1 MRVQL
6 VGGLLNDDRRSGSVR
21 RATHP
26 GSYPFQR
33 SDPFVLRA
41 APDVYVV
48 GNQAHYATAT
58 YAVGSG
64 DDQHTV
70 RVVLVPSFARTHEV
84 VLLNMATLEPR
95 VVALRT

>member
-1 MRVQL
+1 M
-6 VGGLLNDDRRSGSVR
+6 
-21 RATHP
+21 
-26 GSYPFQR
+26 
-33 SDPFVLRA
+33 LRA

-48 GNQAHYATAT
+48 GNQERYATAT

-64 DDQHTV
+64 DDQHHV
-70 RVVLVPSFARTHEV
+70 RVVLVPSFTRTHEV

>member
-1 MRVQL
+1 M
-6 VGGLLNDDRRSGSVR
+6 
-21 RATHP
+21 
-26 GSYPFQR
+26 
-33 SDPFVLRA
+33 
-41 APDVYVV
+41 V

-64 DDQHTV
+64 DDAHTV

-95 VVALRT
+95 VVALRM